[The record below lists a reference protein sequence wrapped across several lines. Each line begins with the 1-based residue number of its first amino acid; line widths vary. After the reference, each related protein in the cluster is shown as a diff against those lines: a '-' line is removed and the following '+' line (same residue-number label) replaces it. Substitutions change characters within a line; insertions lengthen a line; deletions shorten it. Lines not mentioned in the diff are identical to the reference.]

1 MELFLQ
7 GAAKG
12 DSTEQGLGEQG
23 LHRQQGKGSQN
34 PQGLGLSLPQI
45 LQSQTPRGRLC
56 SRGFWCQ
63 HRICPCY
70 PCRDEAAPGLSQ
82 PPRSLPAPQVCP
94 SPPGPS
100 AQPQSCSQAA
110 QRSAAIPQGHRQNFN
125 HPSSPI
131 LPKTSR
137 HLCQLK
143 LRSQTVIKTWKGP
156 GKNRQ
161 RQAGVGRAGNTC
173 REGLGM
179 ADPWGTL

>member
-45 LQSQTPRGRLC
+45 LQSQTPRGWLC

-70 PCRDEAAPGLSQ
+70 SYRDEAAPGLSQ
-82 PPRSLPAPQVCP
+82 PPQVCP
-94 SPPGPS
+94 SPPGLSQPPGSLCS
-100 AQPQSCSQAA
+100 APELLPGSTKECCHPTGTQPEFQP
-110 QRSAAIPQGHRQNFN
+110 PQ
-125 HPSSPI
+125 
-131 LPKTSR
+131 L
-137 HLCQLK
+137 
-143 LRSQTVIKTWKGP
+143 
-156 GKNRQ
+156 
-161 RQAGVGRAGNTC
+161 
-173 REGLGM
+173 
-179 ADPWGTL
+179 ADPAQNQQASLSATAEIPDSDKNLERPWKEQAKAGRGGESREHLQGRFGNG